1 MNGFKNKSTDSVVS
15 NKLRELHTRILN
27 LHEGINDKIETPVTS
42 FVTYTAI
49 NENIINLIDR
59 EVVNC
64 NYPKITSLA
73 NNYTN
78 YVLLKRT
85 AMLKKRVVLRSLI
98 VKK

>member
-1 MNGFKNKSTDSVVS
+1 MVLKNKVDSVVS

-27 LHEGINDKIETPVTS
+27 LHEGINDWNPVTS

-64 NYPKITSLA
+64 NYPKITR
-73 NNYTN
+73 
-78 YVLLKRT
+78 K
-85 AMLKKRVVLRSLI
+85 
-98 VKK
+98 

>member
-1 MNGFKNKSTDSVVS
+1 MKVLMIKLKLS
-15 NKLRELHTRILN
+15 NVICYIH
-27 LHEGINDKIETPVTS
+27 
-42 FVTYTAI
+42 TAI

-78 YVLLKRT
+78 YVLLKE
-85 AMLKKRVVLRSLI
+85 LLC
-98 VKK
+98 

>member
-1 MNGFKNKSTDSVVS
+1 MI
-15 NKLRELHTRILN
+15 KLKLQYVICYIH
-27 LHEGINDKIETPVTS
+27 
-42 FVTYTAI
+42 AI

-78 YVLLKRT
+78 CIIKRALLKE
-85 AMLKKRVVLRSLI
+85 LYCSLI
-98 VKK
+98 VKKNNSVF